1 MTSASMPVDLRGG
14 PMLIGLL
21 ATATSFVV
29 GWIVGA
35 AVVVIVAALLITATI
50 FVRRLN
56 SKASSITE
64 ALDSTRLNTDG
75 LWEIADVNHTA
86 TQAVKL
92 AAEARTALEP
102 KNIQGSQK

>member
-1 MTSASMPVDLRGG
+1 
-14 PMLIGLL
+14 MLIGLL
-21 ATATSFVV
+21 ATATDFVV

-35 AVVVIVAALLITATI
+35 VVVVIVAALLITVTI
-50 FVRRLN
+50 FVSRLN

-75 LWEIADVNHTA
+75 LWKIADVNRTA

-92 AAEARTALEP
+92 AATARSALEP
-102 KNIQGSQK
+102 KETQRSET